1 MLIKTNIHGDTLWT
15 KVYDKGGNDWAF
27 SICEAN
33 NGDIMVSGVTNI
45 IGAGGYDVF
54 LSRYD
59 NAGNELWFKTYGGNN
74 DDWGGGVQKTNDSG
88 FILVGSTYSFGQG
101 IEDVYLIKTDSN
113 GDTLWTKTYGGLD
126 DDWGGSV
133 KQTSDNGFII
143 SGDSKSFGNG
153 RETYL
158 IKTSEDGVAGS
169 EESITLKNNIRI
181 SPNPNDGHFT
191 IEIRNNNENISCTIS
206 DIYGK
211 SVYTKNRLFNGSGC
225 EKISMPDL
233 PAGLYFL
240 NFTGKQTNTTT
251 KLLIQK

>member
-1 MLIKTNIHGDTLWT
+1 M
-15 KVYDKGGNDWAF
+15 
-27 SICEAN
+27 
-33 NGDIMVSGVTNI
+33 
-45 IGAGGYDVF
+45 
-54 LSRYD
+54 
-59 NAGNELWFKTYGGNN
+59 
-74 DDWGGGVQKTNDSG
+74 
-88 FILVGSTYSFGQG
+88 
-101 IEDVYLIKTDSN
+101 
-113 GDTLWTKTYGGLD
+113 
-126 DDWGGSV
+126 

-158 IKTSEDGVAGS
+158 VKTSEEGVAGF